1 MSTTNLNLAGYLEPT
16 RESVSDANLQ
26 QEQQIHEY
34 EQHFCKDTRV
44 KDVEICKSN

>member
-16 RESVSDANLQ
+16 RESVSDTNLQ

-34 EQHFCKDTRV
+34 EQHFCEDTRL
-44 KDVEICKSN
+44 KDAEICKSI